1 LGWIINGKSI
11 TDTTKQERAITS
23 ITTNASNGTISS
35 VLTIVA
41 LPVNDGIM
49 IRCFVGTNVHN
60 LVHSSAPLTIR
71 GISPVENISL
81 VLDLNSSML
90 YWSPPSSIPS
100 QYEANHPLLSYIV
113 AIGNGPLA
121 VVYTTDNYASLQSF
135 LTICDIV
142 NTTHTITVHVT
153 STSTN
158 GNYSSDGVIIIDEYL
173 DCELP

>member
-23 ITTNASNGTISS
+23 ITTDISNTTISS
-35 VLTIVA
+35 VLTIIA
-41 LPVNDGIM
+41 LPVNDGI
-49 IRCFVGTNVHN
+49 IISCFIGTDVLN
-60 LVHSSAPLTIR
+60 LAYSSASLTIR

-142 NTTHTITVHVT
+142 NTMHTITV
-153 STSTN
+153 TSTN